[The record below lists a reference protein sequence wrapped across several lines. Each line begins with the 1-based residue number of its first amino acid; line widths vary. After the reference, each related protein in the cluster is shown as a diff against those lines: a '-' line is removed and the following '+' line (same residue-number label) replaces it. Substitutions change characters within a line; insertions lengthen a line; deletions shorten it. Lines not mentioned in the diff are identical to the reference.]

1 MKAQQFRLLRF
12 FYVVHDYFLDAIYR
26 ACFYLSGL
34 FIILYLLGLINPMEN
49 ALPVPNN
56 APAATSVG

>member
-12 FYVVHDYFLDAIYR
+12 FYVVYDAIYR

-34 FIILYLLGLINPMEN
+34 FIIPYLLGLINPIEN